1 MRGRALDRLVELL
14 TINRALA
21 AAVDYDAL
29 VRLVVDKAADF
40 LEADIAV
47 LIMADEHG
55 EATIAAARG
64 LDVSTTAA
72 FTATF
77 DERVGQKICELFACA
92 PDRFLASPVI
102 EAGIV
107 RGLLAVFRRQ
117 PPAADTEAALLSALA
132 DQVAIALGNALHMR
146 RLEEALATLR
156 DADRR
161 KDEFLS
167 MLSHELR
174 NPLAPIRYSV
184 HLLNRVEPASD
195 TAVYARQVI
204 ERQTEHLT
212 RLIDDLLDVTRI
224 ARGKVDIARAPVNI
238 ADVARRAADDLRPV
252 FAERGIAMSLD
263 IPPQMA
269 WVVGDETRIA
279 QVLANLLDN
288 AAKFTPTGGRV
299 GVSVQSDATAVEIRV
314 QDSGAG
320 IDPTLRAHVFE
331 PFVQSDTTL
340 ARTGGGLGLGL
351 ALVKGVV
358 QLHGGTVEAQSAG
371 VGQGSEFVVRLPP
384 TAPPIALPMPA
395 ARTSSL
401 VHPKR
406 VLIIEDNRDAAES
419 LARLVSLLGHTSY
432 IAHDGATGFDMMETS
447 QPDVVLCDIG
457 LPGMSGYEL
466 AKRIRARR
474 PNGARLIAVSGYA
487 QPEDVRRAI
496 EAGFDAHVAK
506 PPEPGDIHRLLS
518 HDGAAP
524 STERSRS

>member
-14 TINRALA
+14 AINRALA
-21 AAVDYDAL
+21 AAVDYHAL

-40 LEADIAV
+40 LDADIAV
-47 LIMADEHG
+47 LVMTDEHG

-64 LDVSTTAA
+64 LDPSATSA
-72 FTATF
+72 FKARF
-77 DERVGQKICELFACA
+77 DERIGARICELIACT
-92 PDRFLASPVI
+92 PDRFFASPVV

-107 RGLLAVFRRQ
+107 RGMLAVFRRHA
-117 PPAADTEAALLSALA
+117 PSADTEAALLSALA

-161 KDEFLS
+161 KDEFLG

-184 HLLNRVEPASD
+184 FLLNRAGTQSE

-224 ARGKVDIARAPVNI
+224 ARGKVSIAREPVDI
-238 ADVARRAADDLRPV
+238 SDVARRAADDHGPL
-252 FAERGIAMSLD
+252 FAERGIAMSLE
-263 IPPQMA
+263 IPQQAA

-279 QVLANLLDN
+279 QVLANLLAN
-288 AAKFTPTGGRV
+288 AAKFTPAGGRV
-299 GVSVQSDATAVEIRV
+299 GMTVASEASNVEIRV

-320 IDPTLRAHVFE
+320 IDPSLRTRVFE
-331 PFVQSDTTL
+331 PFVQSDKTL
-340 ARTGGGLGLGL
+340 ARSGGGLGLGL

-358 QLHGGTVEAQSAG
+358 QLHGGTVEAESAG
-371 VGQGSEFVVRLPP
+371 VGQGSEFVIRLPRL
-384 TAPPIALPMPA
+384 APPETLPMPA
-395 ARTSSL
+395 ARTSAL

-406 VLIIEDNRDAAES
+406 VLIIEDHRDAAES

-432 IAHDGATGFDMMETS
+432 IAHDGPTGFEMIQAS

-466 AKRIRARR
+466 VKQIRERGL
-474 PNGARLIAVSGYA
+474 NGARLIAISGYA

-496 EAGFDAHVAK
+496 DAGFDAHVAK
-506 PPEPGDIHRLLS
+506 PPDPGEIHRLLS
-518 HDGAAP
+518 HEAP
-524 STERSRS
+524 APPSGSART